1 MGTHADGR
9 VTYGHSLIVAPWGEI
24 IAEAHDGEDVIVAN
38 IDKDRIESARNAI
51 PAITTQPMLKPTKHC

>member
-24 IAEAHDGEDVIVAN
+24 VAEAQDGEDVIIAD
-38 IDKDRIESARNAI
+38 IDQSQIESARKAI
-51 PAITTQPMLKPTKHC
+51 PAITTHPILKPTTLS